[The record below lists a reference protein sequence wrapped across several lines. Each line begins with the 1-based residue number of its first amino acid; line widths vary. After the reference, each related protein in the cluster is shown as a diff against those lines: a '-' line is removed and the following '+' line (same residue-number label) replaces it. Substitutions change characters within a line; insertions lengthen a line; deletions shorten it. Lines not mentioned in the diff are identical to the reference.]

1 MSDTTDIGTAST
13 LPVNVQIP
21 GYRLRRQAGSDS
33 IGLWFDVEQE
43 SLGRKVTLKILK
55 PQYEQHE
62 AARREFL
69 AEMDRLAA
77 LDHPN
82 LPRVLDTMRGDLL
95 VLVIER
101 VGAKT
106 LEALL
111 RPGKSLGVGPSLQHA
126 IGLARALDYLA
137 DQGLA
142 HKNVCPSLVAMRDQ
156 GGCRLVTF
164 RNVVTLEQLAAL
176 KGRLAQAAAYVAPE
190 QLAGEDPVGATAHVY
205 HIGALV
211 FHMVAGPAAAR
222 AGRHA
227 GGRPRAPHRGLPLAQ
242 ALRALPGPRDLRL
255 RRGVHPAVARG
266 APGPTD
272 RRRGAREDAR
282 GQGPRTRRVRHQGRS
297 GTETETAAKAAL
309 ARRSRP
315 AEARSAKAGPTYP
328 SSFAFVVT
336 ASSSS
341 SSSSSCSTFTPA
353 DKTNVTVVPSPG
365 FERTRAAPPWC
376 SAAW

>member
-69 AEMDRLAA
+69 TEMDRLAA

-106 LEALL
+106 LETLL

-126 IGLARALDYLA
+126 VGVARALDYLA
-137 DQGLA
+137 DRGLA
-142 HKNVCPSLVAMRDQ
+142 HKNVCPSLIALRDQ

-211 FHMVAGPAAAR
+211 FHMVAGRPPHGPGDMREVAR
-222 AGRHA
+222 AHLTEDFPSLKRFVPFQDRGIYDFVAACTQRSPEA
-227 GGRPRAPHRGLPLAQ
+227 RPDLQTVVEALEKMLEGKDPELEGYGQKAAPAPRPR
-242 ALRALPGPRDLRL
+242 
-255 RRGVHPAVARG
+255 
-266 APGPTD
+266 
-272 RRRGAREDAR
+272 RRR
-282 GQGPRTRRVRHQGRS
+282 RRR
-297 GTETETAAKAAL
+297 
-309 ARRSRP
+309 
-315 AEARSAKAGPTYP
+315 
-328 SSFAFVVT
+328 
-336 ASSSS
+336 
-341 SSSSSCSTFTPA
+341 
-353 DKTNVTVVPSPG
+353 
-365 FERTRAAPPWC
+365 
-376 SAAW
+376 